1 MKRTKRLAGA
11 LALMAMSVG
20 LAGHSA
26 HAQDVRP
33 PNILVIMGDDTGWS
47 NVSLYGHGVMG
58 YQTPNIDRIG
68 REGAMFTDHYAQPSC
83 TAGRAAFVTG
93 QYPIRSGLTTVGSPG
108 NKLGIQPATPT
119 LAEVLK
125 ERGYVSAQFGKNHLG
140 DRNEHLPTVH
150 GFDEFFGNL
159 YHLNTEELPE
169 QADYPK
175 DPAFRARF
183 GPRGVL
189 KCVATTTDDTTEDP
203 RFGVMG
209 RQRCTDTG
217 PLTRKRMET
226 VDGEFIDASLDF
238 IRRARAQG
246 KQYFVWLNTTRMHM
260 FTRLGPEHRDLAT
273 AATSEDDQYASG
285 MMEHDM
291 DVGRVLA
298 SLKDMGAL
306 DDTIVVYTSDNGAEH
321 SARGHAGT
329 TPFRGEKMTTY
340 EGGMRVPTMVRW
352 PARIPA
358 GRTLTGIQAHMD
370 LFTTLAAAAGA
381 PDVVE
386 KVRQDRKQIIDGVNN
401 LDYWTGNSA
410 QSKRESFIYY
420 YESDITAVRWR
431 QWKIHFATKENYYA
445 PLVKQSFPVLFNL
458 RSDPYESYDEVAD
471 RSRMFQSKQWLEGPL
486 QAVLV
491 QHAVS
496 LAQYPPVQKGLT
508 IDVNR
513 MLEQIPKGRP

>member
-1 MKRTKRLAGA
+1 MQNLLRSMLAGVA
-11 LALMAMSVG
+11 SLACA
-20 LAGHSA
+20 A
-26 HAQDVRP
+26 AQAQAQAPKP

-68 REGAMFTDHYAQPSC
+68 REGVMFTDHYAQPSC
-83 TAGRAAFVTG
+83 TAGRAAFITG

-108 NKLGIQPATPT
+108 NKLGIQPVTPT

-125 ERGYVSAQFGKNHLG
+125 EHGYVSGQFGKNHLG

-150 GFDEFFGNL
+150 GFDEFYGNL

-175 DPAFRARF
+175 DPGYRAKF

-189 KCVATTTDDTTEDP
+189 KCTASATEDTAEDA
-203 RFGVMG
+203 RFGAMG

-238 IRRARAQG
+238 VRRARSQG
-246 KQYFVWLNTTRMHM
+246 KPYFVWLNTTRMHM
-260 FTRLGPEHRDLAT
+260 FTRLKPESRHLAT
-273 AATSEDDQYASG
+273 PFTSEDDLHGSG
-285 MMEHDM
+285 MIEHDM
-291 DVGRVLA
+291 DVGRLLGA
-298 SLKDMGAL
+298 LKDIGAL
-306 DDTIVVYTSDNGAEH
+306 DDTIVVYTADNGAEH
-321 SARGHAGT
+321 SIRGHGGT

-340 EGGMRVPTMVRW
+340 EGGVRVPTLVRW
-352 PARIPA
+352 PGKIPA
-358 GRTLTGIQAHMD
+358 GRVLNGIQAHMD

-381 PDVVE
+381 TDVRE
-386 KVRQDRKQIIDGVNN
+386 ELLRDRKQVIDGVNN
-401 LDYWTGNSA
+401 LAYWTGASKDSA
-410 QSKRESFIYY
+410 RDSFIYY
-420 YESDITAVRWR
+420 YESEITAVRWR
-431 QWKIHFATKENYYA
+431 QWKIHFATKEHYYA

-458 RSDPYESYDEVAD
+458 RADPFESYDETAD
-471 RSRMFQSKQWLEGPL
+471 RAQAFQSKQWLEGPL
-486 QAVLV
+486 QMVIG
-491 QHAVS
+491 QHAMS

-513 MLEQIPKGRP
+513 MLEAVTRGKP

>member
-1 MKRTKRLAGA
+1 MNSKVVRSVLAIAGA
-11 LALMAMSVG
+11 IALLV
-20 LAGHSA
+20 AGTA
-26 HAQDVRP
+26 RAQVAKA
-33 PNILVIMGDDTGWS
+33 PNVLVIMSDDTGWS

-68 REGAMFTDHYAQPSC
+68 REGVMFTDHYAQPSC
-83 TAGRAAFVTG
+83 TAGRAAFITG

-108 NKLGIQPATPT
+108 NKLGIQAATPT

-125 ERGYVSAQFGKNHLG
+125 GRGYVSGQFGKNHLG

-189 KCVATTTDDTTEDP
+189 KCVASATEDTAEDP
-203 RFGVMG
+203 RFGIMG

-226 VDGEFIDASLDF
+226 VDGEFIAASLDF
-238 IRRARAQG
+238 IGRARAQG
-246 KQYFVWLNTTRMHM
+246 KPFFVWLNTTRMHM
-260 FTRLGPEHRDLAT
+260 FTRLSPEHRNLAT
-273 AATSEDDQYASG
+273 PYTSEDDLYGSG
-285 MMEHDM
+285 MIEHDM
-291 DVGRVLA
+291 DIGRLLGA
-298 SLKDMGAL
+298 LKDLGLL
-306 DDTIVVYTSDNGAEH
+306 DETIVVYTTDNGAEH
-321 SARGHAGT
+321 SIRGHGGT

-340 EGGMRVPTMVRW
+340 EGGMRVPAMVRW
-352 PARIPA
+352 PGHIPP
-358 GRTLTGIQAHMD
+358 GRVLTGIQAHMD
-370 LFTTLAAAAGA
+370 LFTTLAAAAGV
-381 PDVVE
+381 PDVKE
-386 KVRQDRKQIIDGVNN
+386 LILRDRKQVIDGVNN
-401 LDYWTGNSA
+401 LDYWTGKTN
-410 QSKRESFIYY
+410 QSLRESFIYY
-420 YESDITAVRWR
+420 YESDVTAVRWR
-431 QWKIHFATKENYYA
+431 QWKVHFATKENYYA
-445 PLVKQSFPVLFNL
+445 PLVKQAFPVFFNL
-458 RSDPYESYDEVAD
+458 RSDPFESYDEVGD
-471 RSRMFQSKQWLEGPL
+471 RAQMFQSKQWLEGPL

-491 QHAVS
+491 QHAIS

-513 MLEQIPKGRP
+513 MLESIPKGRP